1 MSLKR
6 NTRNSTSR
14 KRFTTTR
21 SYTCAGKKLLA
32 GALFPILFILGTTAL
47 ASEKEIIKLSRL
59 HLQRGEYYNA
69 ITEAMRYR
77 YLHPDGEYIPESML
91 LTGKAYFLGGNY
103 NQASKILYRC
113 YDNYKDR
120 DEGEEALYT
129 LAHMRMTTGSPFY
142 ANRLYQQY
150 QYLYK
155 SGRFKESALA
165 DRCYTLALMNELG
178 DAKNTISDYYMLYPE
193 GRYSDNLKELE
204 LLINNEKERPKKS
217 IWVSLI
223 GSIFLPGFGHF
234 YTENYTTGVF
244 ALGSNAALIYLI
256 YDSYRDRDSFR
267 LLFFTFLELSFYQYS
282 IFSSIRNVQDY
293 NSREEFYR
301 TIKLG
306 ITRKF

>member
-1 MSLKR
+1 MPLKR

-14 KRFTTTR
+14 KRLTTTR
-21 SYTCAGKKLLA
+21 NYSCPGKKILA
-32 GALFPILFILGTTAL
+32 GALFPILFILGTTGL

-59 HLQRGEYYNA
+59 HLQKGEYYNA

-77 YLHPDGEYIPESML
+77 HLYPDGDYIPESML

-103 NQASKILYRC
+103 NRANKILYRC
-113 YDNYKDR
+113 FDNYKDR

-129 LAHMRMTTGSPFY
+129 LAYMRMTTGSPFY

-155 SGRFKESALA
+155 NGRFKESALA
-165 DRCYTLALMNELG
+165 DKCYTLALMNELG
-178 DAKNTISDYYMLYPE
+178 DAKNAISDYYTLYPE
-193 GRYSDNLKELE
+193 GRYSDNLKELG

-223 GSIFLPGFGHF
+223 GSIFLPGFGHL
-234 YTENYTTGVF
+234 YTENYATGAF
-244 ALGSNAALIYLI
+244 SLGSNAALIYLI
-256 YDSYRDRDSFR
+256 YDSYRDRDKFR
-267 LLFFTFLELSFYQYS
+267 FLFFSLLEFSFYQYS